1 MAGAVFRFFLNSQGA
16 RGKKGDKG
24 DQGYSPSIT
33 IKENTPTEFIMTVHN
48 EFDEFDTPNL
58 IPTAFQEKITE
69 LDQTTQQH
77 GERLNQAEKEID
89 ALHALANAHTSD
101 LEDLGTRVNN
111 NAKNITILQGNVAT
125 NNSLINSTNVQVESL
140 GKRVTTNEN
149 SITSLEIKNNA
160 QDGAISNNTE
170 AISNLKDDV
179 DKKQNKLVEGENVTL
194 TDNPDGTTTIS
205 AKGGGTGTGD
215 VTAAGDNT
223 FTGKNTFDNTSGIVV
238 KDSSTDRVNIT
249 PSGIKG
255 QIALPPVYPLP
266 DEIIIDSY
274 SFTESSIQAAGVDL
288 KVGDFKFHGG
298 SSAGDVTISTTT
310 NDSGAA
316 VTTVDIGKAA
326 NTSESAKGLHLKSK
340 VESGMTAFESI
351 ISSEGKLTIKGSDVS
366 DNDNGLNIDGD
377 NLTFKKSDGTEIDL
391 LDKGGSTETAYYTN
405 GDGITFTKPNN
416 EETRIN
422 VDYKTVPFLTRSNTF
437 NGSNT
442 FDQTVMLTNGA
453 MNGEKEYFLDQSSIE
468 QGENITVEKTEK
480 GVRISS
486 TGGNGDVDLSGVA
499 KLTDNNIFTGLNTFN
514 NLAIFDGVIRAN
526 VGIEDNTGN
535 KFLTQ
540 DTIEQGDNVNITKT
554 SNGVRIDVTNSGN
567 SEPPANMV
575 TTDTAQVIQ
584 ADKAIHQSNKLA
596 FGAQTTS
603 GTYIKGNGSYLDYY
617 TPTSN
622 AHRFY
627 GGTGSGTTNC
637 VEIYG
642 NSGLIHKSS
651 GITISGGANTNRG
664 LQINADT
671 LQFTNSSGETTDLL
685 AKSSGEEID
694 TSNFVTLD
702 TAQVISSDKVI
713 KTGNKLGFGNSTS
726 PNYYL
731 SNSSFALEYHASS
744 GMEHRFFNGSGTSS
758 YYYLDIQGDKG
769 IIHKFD
775 NLTLSASNNN
785 SDNTKGLRIT
795 PSGLTFTGDDGKVTD
810 LLAAGSGS
818 DIDTSKFVTT
828 DTEQYITGRKNFE
841 NGAIATFTNA
851 NMDTY
856 TTIASTNITIM
867 KPYIAGVP
875 SMGNTVF
882 TVNSSGNLQLND
894 ESTGKE
900 SFRVWG
906 HKAYFTD
913 STSAI
918 GTLLDYSS
926 DSVHRLIIGT
936 NNKSGTVSGGIYN
949 SSIGLQLAGSV
960 NSSDGSVRG
969 MISADNG
976 VEIYPNN
983 LMSGAN
989 LKVNGN
995 GLTYGT
1001 DNGIKANI
1009 SGSTTTF
1016 TIGDLTDTDYQC
1028 QISHKGDTTQIKT
1041 ESEIQFYVGKNK
1053 KVVITEDNG
1062 GFDVYSG
1069 AGTAAVSKTEISGSY
1084 IEIGKNNYDEN
1095 TVTDDSDNLTLWTT
1109 TDKDTGTVT
1118 GKIGAG
1124 GGVEIYPNHGLSG
1137 NALKVNKDGLT
1148 YADKKVATADNISG
1162 DWVAIHNNILSGI
1175 TLTANQTKEASL
1187 STVLP
1192 NDGHNYEAYFQ
1203 TTFNAGNLVNLYLG
1217 TDILTRVI
1225 IARGTNDSLCGFV
1238 SLPVG
1243 LGRTIK
1249 VMCDANPPTQA
1260 FTVSIV
1266 GYRKLGKAL

>member
-1 MAGAVFRFFLNSQGA
+1 MAGADFRFFLNSQGA

-58 IPTAFQEKITE
+58 IPTAFQEKIME

-101 LEDLGTRVNN
+101 LEDLGLRVNKNATNISN
-111 NAKNITILQGNVAT
+111 NETDIRILQQRQDGMGA
-125 NNSLINSTNVQVESL
+125 SL
-140 GKRVTTNEN
+140 GTHENRITANEN
-149 SITSLEIKNNA
+149 SIKSLEIKNNA
-160 QDGAISNNTE
+160 QDGAISNNAE
-170 AISNLKDDV
+170 AIANLKDDV

-194 TDNPDGTTTIS
+194 IDNPDGTTTIS

-223 FTGKNTFDNTSGIVV
+223 FTGKNTFNNDNGIIV

-249 PSGIKG
+249 SKGFKG
-255 QIALPPVYPLP
+255 QLAFPMPVPPYDDVIVDLCSFTA
-266 DEIIIDSY
+266 DEIS
-274 SFTESSIQAAGVDL
+274 AAGANFKD
-288 KVGDFKFHGG
+288 GIFKFSGG
-298 SSAGDVTISTTT
+298 SNTGNIQISTYR
-310 NDSGAA
+310 NADDSE
-316 VTTVDIGKAA
+316 TPNISKLDIGYAY
-326 NTSESAKGLHLKSK
+326 NLDNPPEGLHLITKSNIASNFK
-340 VESGMTAFESI
+340 ST

-391 LDKGGSTETAYYTN
+391 LDKGDSTETMRYTE
-405 GDGITFTKPNN
+405 GEGITFTSING
-416 EETRIN
+416 EETQVN
-422 VDYKTVPFLTRSNTF
+422 VDFNTVPRLQGNNTF
-437 NGSNT
+437 AGSAT
-442 FDQTVMLTNGA
+442 FDGTVMFSGNV
-453 MNGEKEYFLDQSSIE
+453 MNGDKEYFLDQSSIE

-486 TGGNGDVDLSGVA
+486 TGGS
-499 KLTDNNIFTGLNTFN
+499 
-514 NLAIFDGVIRAN
+514 
-526 VGIEDNTGN
+526 
-535 KFLTQ
+535 
-540 DTIEQGDNVNITKT
+540 
-554 SNGVRIDVTNSGN
+554 

-584 ADKAIHQSNKLA
+584 ADKAIHQSNRLA

-671 LQFTNSSGETTDLL
+671 LQFTNSSGEVTDLL
-685 AKSSGEEID
+685 AKSGGEEID

-702 TAQVISSDKVI
+702 TAQLISSDKTI
-713 KTGNKLGFGNSTS
+713 KTGNKLGFGNSTN

-731 SNSSFALEYHASS
+731 SSSSFALEYHASS

-769 IIHKFD
+769 IIHKYN
-775 NLTLSASNNN
+775 NLTLSASDTN

-810 LLAAGSGS
+810 LLAAGEV
-818 DIDTSKFVTT
+818 DTSNFVTL
-828 DTEQYITGRKNFE
+828 DTEQYITGSKNFE
-841 NGAIATFTNA
+841 NGAKVTFTNA

-856 TTIASTNITIM
+856 TTVAPTNITIM

-875 SMGNTVF
+875 SIGNTVF

-906 HKAYFTD
+906 HKAFFTD
-913 STSAI
+913 STSTI
-918 GTLLDYSS
+918 GTYLDYSS
-926 DSVHRLIIGT
+926 DSVHRLIIGS
-936 NNKSGTVSGGIYN
+936 NNKSGTVNGGIYN
-949 SSIGLQLAGSV
+949 SNIGLQLTANISDY
-960 NSSDGSVRG
+960 DGSVRG
-969 MISADNG
+969 MISSDNG
-976 VEIYPNN
+976 VEIYGNN
-983 LMSGAN
+983 SFTGN
-989 LKVNGN
+989 SLKVIGNQLIFGDSISLKTQNNYDAYLLSNGMFDLTASSSITLNSNGN
-995 GLTYGT
+995 TLKIGKDGLTHN
-1001 DNGIKANI
+1001 DK
-1009 SGSTTTF
+1009 
-1016 TIGDLTDTDYQC
+1016 Q
-1028 QISHKGDTTQIKT
+1028 
-1041 ESEIQFYVGKNK
+1041 
-1053 KVVITEDNG
+1053 VITEDMADG
-1062 GFDVYSG
+1062 GWV
-1069 AGTAAVSKTEISGSY
+1069 GTAVAVLSSGSLPASQTSTFSLSSILPDDRHDYDVIVEVSANRDKPTAVPAIINLKVASDIVTSGTY
-1084 IEIGKNNYDEN
+1084 INRETQFVVGVGSSIG
-1095 TVTDDSDNLTLWTT
+1095 
-1109 TDKDTGTVT
+1109 GTVR
-1118 GKIGAG
+1118 I
-1124 GGVEIYPNHGLSG
+1124 
-1137 NALKVNKDGLT
+1137 
-1148 YADKKVATADNISG
+1148 
-1162 DWVAIHNNILSGI
+1162 
-1175 TLTANQTKEASL
+1175 
-1187 STVLP
+1187 
-1192 NDGHNYEAYFQ
+1192 
-1203 TTFNAGNLVNLYLG
+1203 
-1217 TDILTRVI
+1217 
-1225 IARGTNDSLCGFV
+1225 
-1238 SLPVG
+1238 PVG
-1243 LGRTIK
+1243 TERSLRI
-1249 VMCDANPPTQA
+1249 
-1260 FTVSIV
+1260 IV
-1266 GYRKLGKAL
+1266 GALTTQDNSTSIWIRGYRRLGLNR